1 MILRTYLFNRDLPV
15 KKFAADL
22 GISVSYLY
30 QLLKNERKPSL
41 ELALKIE
48 RHTQGN
54 VSVEALRKEEKN
66 RGSDNLNASEKVIE
80 SKLKAIESFVKDL
93 DKRVKTLEGAIE
105 FHSV

>member
-1 MILRTYLFNRDLPV
+1 MILRTYLFNLDLPV

-48 RHTQGN
+48 RHTQGS
-54 VSVEALRKEEKN
+54 VSVESLRKEEKN
-66 RGSDNLNASEKVIE
+66 KGSNDLNASGKVIE
-80 SKLKAIESFVKDL
+80 SKLKAVESFVKDL
-93 DKRVKTLEGAIE
+93 DKRVKTLEGVIE